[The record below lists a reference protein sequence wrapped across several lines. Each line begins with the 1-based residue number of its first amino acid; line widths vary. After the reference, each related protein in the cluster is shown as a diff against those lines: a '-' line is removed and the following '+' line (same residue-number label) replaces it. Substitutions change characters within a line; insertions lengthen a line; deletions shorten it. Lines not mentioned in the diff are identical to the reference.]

1 MNIAICDDSREER
14 RELRDILE
22 KLQKDAVI
30 TECEDGQELL
40 DIMAAGTTFDL
51 VFADIFMNQVGGLEI
66 SRAIHRLYSDTE
78 VVLVSFN
85 REFGP
90 EAFEVNAFYYL
101 VKPYEEEQVKKVMKR
116 FGQMNQSQAE
126 IYDANSRRRR
136 KIPFR
141 KITYIE
147 SMHNYLYIHMVS
159 EAVLKVRGSL
169 QDFQKQL
176 DDRFL
181 RINRGV
187 IVNMEAVEKMNTDSC
202 EIDGMIFML
211 SRRQRTENRKKY
223 NDYLFRHYMDD

>member
-40 DIMAAGTTFDL
+40 DRMAGETFDL
-51 VFADIFMNQVGGLEI
+51 VFVDIFMNQVGGLEI

-78 VVLVSFN
+78 VVLVSFS

-101 VKPYEEEQVKKVMKR
+101 VKPYEEEQVKKVMER
-116 FGQMNQSQAE
+116 FGQMNQSLAA
-126 IYDANSRRRR
+126 IYDVNSRRRR
-136 KIPFR
+136 KIPLR

-147 SMHNYLYIHMVS
+147 SMHNYLYIHMIS

-202 EIDGMIFML
+202 KIDGVIFML
-211 SRRQRTENRKKY
+211 SRRQRMENRKKY
-223 NDYLFRHYMDD
+223 NDYLFRQYMDG